1 MKIAALENNILA
13 IVAGT
18 FAATIAAEDIEPQF
32 HALTHF
38 PDRRA
43 KAELA
48 DLAERLNQ
56 FADYVAELWN
66 KACEPIPEPEIEAF
80 ARRHVDLTRRYWAAE
95 GRCMNWFI
103 TGPARFPVARNEKR
117 MRISDA
123 RRADLK
129 AHEAMARKSAKRK
142 AVPHGTDDEPIR
154 SGDPVAMQ
162 RIVTRIEE
170 TALSIDRMKA
180 ANAIIRRMEKDL
192 ATEEDMIAAVA
203 ANTGLSPEA
212 AARGIKLAPW
222 QSRRG
227 FSTTNSRA
235 ELRRLQ
241 QRLAAPR
248 TAGTLSSAPPRRSD
262 ASWLWPISQPPPR
275 RRRPE
280 PQREPGRARFLPFPS
295 NPDSKSRPHRFHGL
309 SATSMSARRT
319 ASSPRTSPTGRKGR
333 ARPIRT

>member
-1 MKIAALENNILA
+1 MIKIAALENNILA

-43 KAELA
+43 RSELA
-48 DLAERLNQ
+48 DLAERLNL
-56 FADYVAELWN
+56 FAAHVVELWN
-66 KACEPIPEPEIEAF
+66 KACAPIPEAEIEAF

-142 AVPHGTDDEPIR
+142 AFPHGTDYEPIR

-170 TALSIDRMKA
+170 VALSIDRMKA
-180 ANAIIRRMEKDL
+180 ANAIIRRMVKDL
-192 ATEEDMIAAVA
+192 SSEEDMIAAVVA
-203 ANTGLSPEA
+203 HTGLPTDA
-212 AARGIKLAPW
+212 AARGIKFASW

-241 QRLAAPR
+241 QRLAALAR
-248 TAGTLSSAPPRRSD
+248 MKERGNQSQEVETSAGAVEIKENADIARIQLIFPDKPDDPTRRVLK
-262 ASWLWPISQPPPR
+262 ANGFRW
-275 RRRPE
+275 
-280 PQREPGRARFLPFPS
+280 
-295 NPDSKSRPHRFHGL
+295 
-309 SATSMSARRT
+309 
-319 ASSPRTSPTGRKGR
+319 SPRKALGNGT
-333 ARPIRT
+333 

>member
-1 MKIAALENNILA
+1 MMKIAAFENNILA

-18 FAATIAAEDIEPQF
+18 FAATIAAEEIEAQF

-43 KAELA
+43 KTELA

-56 FADYVAELWN
+56 FAAYVVELWD
-66 KACEPIPEPEIEAF
+66 KAAERIPEPEIEAF

-95 GRCMNWFI
+95 GRCMNWFV
-103 TGPARFPVARNEKR
+103 TGPAPFPVARNERR
-117 MRISDA
+117 MKISDA

-129 AHEAMARKSAKRK
+129 AHEATARKAAKRK
-142 AVPHGTDDEPIR
+142 AFPNGTDDEPIR
-154 SGDPVAMQ
+154 SGDPAALQ
-162 RIVTRIEE
+162 RIMTRIEE

-203 ANTGLSPEA
+203 ANTGLSAEA

-222 QSRRG
+222 QFRRG
-227 FSTTNSRA
+227 FSTANSRA

-241 QRLAAPR
+241 QRLAALARMKERGTQSKEVETDVGAVEIKENADIARIQLLFQGKPDDPTR
-248 TAGTLSSAPPRRSD
+248 RVLKANGFRWSPSQGAWQRHLNEAGRYAAQRVLKTISGASA
-262 ASWLWPISQPPPR
+262 A
-275 RRRPE
+275 
-280 PQREPGRARFLPFPS
+280 
-295 NPDSKSRPHRFHGL
+295 
-309 SATSMSARRT
+309 
-319 ASSPRTSPTGRKGR
+319 
-333 ARPIRT
+333 

>member
-1 MKIAALENNILA
+1 MMKIAALENNILA

-43 KAELA
+43 RSELA

-56 FADYVAELWN
+56 FGAHVVELWN
-66 KACEPIPEPEIEAF
+66 KACEPIPEAEIEAF

-103 TGPARFPVARNEKR
+103 TGPARFPVSRNEKR

-142 AVPHGTDDEPIR
+142 AFPHGTDDEPIR

-170 TALSIDRMKA
+170 LALSIDRMKA

-192 ATEEDMIAAVA
+192 SSEEDMIAAVVA
-203 ANTGLSPEA
+203 HTGLSADA

-227 FSTTNSRA
+227 FTTTNRRA

-241 QRLAAPR
+241 QRLAALAR
-248 TAGTLSSAPPRRSD
+248 MKQRGTRSQEVETSAGAVEIKENADIARIQLIFPGKPDDPTRRVLKANGFRWSPSQG
-262 ASWLWPISQPPPR
+262 AWQRHLNESGRYAAQRVLKTIS
-275 RRRPE
+275 
-280 PQREPGRARFLPFPS
+280 GA
-295 NPDSKSRPHRFHGL
+295 N
-309 SATSMSARRT
+309 AA
-319 ASSPRTSPTGRKGR
+319 
-333 ARPIRT
+333 

>member
-1 MKIAALENNILA
+1 MKIAATENNILA

-43 KAELA
+43 NTELA
-48 DLAERLNQ
+48 DLAERLNL
-56 FADYVAELWN
+56 FAAYVVELWD
-66 KACEPIPEPEIEAF
+66 KACAPIPEAEIEAF

-129 AHEAMARKSAKRK
+129 AHEATARKAVKRK
-142 AVPHGTDDEPIR
+142 AFPHGADDEPIR
-154 SGDPVAMQ
+154 SGDPSAMQ

-170 TALSIDRMKA
+170 LALSIDRMKA

-192 ATEEDMIAAVA
+192 ATEEDMVAAVA
-203 ANTGLSPEA
+203 ASTGLSPEV

-227 FSTTNSRA
+227 FGTTNNRA

-241 QRLAAPR
+241 RRLAALAKMR
-248 TAGTLSSAPPRRSD
+248 ERGTQSEEVETSAGAVEIKENADMARIQLIFPDKPDEPTRRMLKANGFRWSPSQGAWQRHLNEAGRYAAQRVLKTISGASA
-262 ASWLWPISQPPPR
+262 A
-275 RRRPE
+275 
-280 PQREPGRARFLPFPS
+280 
-295 NPDSKSRPHRFHGL
+295 
-309 SATSMSARRT
+309 
-319 ASSPRTSPTGRKGR
+319 
-333 ARPIRT
+333 

>member
-1 MKIAALENNILA
+1 MMKIAALENNILA

-18 FAATIAAEDIEPQF
+18 FAASIAAEDIEPQF

-56 FADYVAELWN
+56 FGANVVELWN
-66 KACEPIPEPEIEAF
+66 KACEPIPEAEIEAF

-117 MRISDA
+117 MRILDA

-212 AARGIKLAPW
+212 AARSIKLAPW

-241 QRLAAPR
+241 QRLAALAR
-248 TAGTLSSAPPRRSD
+248 MKERGNQSQEVETSAGAVEIKENADIARIQLLFPGKPDGPTRRVLKANGFRWSPSQGAWQRHLNEAGRYAAQRVLKTISGASA
-262 ASWLWPISQPPPR
+262 A
-275 RRRPE
+275 
-280 PQREPGRARFLPFPS
+280 
-295 NPDSKSRPHRFHGL
+295 
-309 SATSMSARRT
+309 
-319 ASSPRTSPTGRKGR
+319 
-333 ARPIRT
+333 

>member
-1 MKIAALENNILA
+1 MMKIAALENNILA

-43 KAELA
+43 RSELA

-56 FADYVAELWN
+56 FGAYVVELWN
-66 KACEPIPEPEIEAF
+66 KACEPIPEAEIEAF

-142 AVPHGTDDEPIR
+142 VFPHGTDDEPIR

-162 RIVTRIEE
+162 RSLP
-170 TALSIDRMKA
+170 A
-180 ANAIIRRMEKDL
+180 
-192 ATEEDMIAAVA
+192 
-203 ANTGLSPEA
+203 
-212 AARGIKLAPW
+212 
-222 QSRRG
+222 SR
-227 FSTTNSRA
+227 
-235 ELRRLQ
+235 
-241 QRLAAPR
+241 
-248 TAGTLSSAPPRRSD
+248 
-262 ASWLWPISQPPPR
+262 SWR
-275 RRRPE
+275 
-280 PQREPGRARFLPFPS
+280 FPS
-295 NPDSKSRPHRFHGL
+295 
-309 SATSMSARRT
+309 
-319 ASSPRTSPTGRKGR
+319 TG
-333 ARPIRT
+333 

>member
-1 MKIAALENNILA
+1 MKIAAFENNILA

-18 FAATIAAEDIEPQF
+18 FAATIAAEDIEAQF

-43 KAELA
+43 KTELA
-48 DLAERLNQ
+48 DLAERLNR
-56 FADYVAELWN
+56 FAAYVVELWN
-66 KACEPIPEPEIEAF
+66 EACTPIPEPEIEAF
-80 ARRHVDLTRRYWAAE
+80 ARRHVELTRRYWAAE

-103 TGPARFPVARNEKR
+103 TGPARFPVTRNERR
-117 MRISDA
+117 MKMSDA

-129 AHEAMARKSAKRK
+129 AHEATARKAAKRK
-142 AVPHGTDDEPIR
+142 AFPHGTDDEPIR
-154 SGDPVAMQ
+154 SSDPAALQ
-162 RIVTRIEE
+162 RIMTRIEE

-241 QRLAAPR
+241 QRLAALAR
-248 TAGTLSSAPPRRSD
+248 MKERGNQSQEVETDAGAVEIKEADIARIQLLFPGKPDDPTRRVLKANGFRWSPSQGAWQRHLNEAGRYAAQRVLKTISGASA
-262 ASWLWPISQPPPR
+262 A
-275 RRRPE
+275 
-280 PQREPGRARFLPFPS
+280 
-295 NPDSKSRPHRFHGL
+295 
-309 SATSMSARRT
+309 
-319 ASSPRTSPTGRKGR
+319 
-333 ARPIRT
+333 

>member
-1 MKIAALENNILA
+1 MKIAAIENDILA

-43 KAELA
+43 NTELA
-48 DLAERLNQ
+48 DLAERLNL
-56 FADYVAELWN
+56 FAAYVVELWDT
-66 KACEPIPEPEIEAF
+66 ACAPIPEAEIEAF

-123 RRADLK
+123 RRDDLK
-129 AHEAMARKSAKRK
+129 AHEATARKAVKRK
-142 AVPHGTDDEPIR
+142 AFPHGAEDEPIR
-154 SGDPVAMQ
+154 SGDPSAMQ

-170 TALSIDRMKA
+170 LAVSIDRMKA
-180 ANAIIRRMEKDL
+180 ANAIIRRMKKDL
-192 ATEEDMIAAVA
+192 ATEEDMVAAVA

-241 QRLAAPR
+241 HRLATLAR
-248 TAGTLSSAPPRRSD
+248 MKERGTQSQEVETSAGAVEIKENADMARIQLIFPDKPD
-262 ASWLWPISQPPPR
+262 
-275 RRRPE
+275 E
-280 PQREPGRARFLPFPS
+280 P
-295 NPDSKSRPHRFHGL
+295 
-309 SATSMSARRT
+309 TRRT
-319 ASSPRTSPTGRKGR
+319 LKANGFRWSPSQGAWQRHLNEAGRYAAQRVLKTISGAS
-333 ARPIRT
+333 AA

>member
-1 MKIAALENNILA
+1 MIIAAFKNNILA

-18 FAATIAAEDIEPQF
+18 FAATFAAEDIERQF

-48 DLAERLNQ
+48 DLAERLNL
-56 FADYVAELWN
+56 FAAYVVELWDE
-66 KACEPIPEPEIEAF
+66 ACAPIPEAEIEAF

-117 MRISDA
+117 MKISDA

-129 AHEAMARKSAKRK
+129 AHETTARKAVKRK
-142 AVPHGTDDEPIR
+142 AFPHGAEDEPIR
-154 SGDPVAMQ
+154 SGDPSAMQ

-170 TALSIDRMKA
+170 LALSIDRMKA
-180 ANAIIRRMEKDL
+180 ANAIIRRMEKEL
-192 ATEEDMIAAVA
+192 SSEEDMIAAVA
-203 ANTGLSPEA
+203 ANTGLSSDA

-241 QRLAAPR
+241 RRLAALAKMKERGTQSQEVETSTGAVEIKENADMARIQLIFPDKPDEPTR
-248 TAGTLSSAPPRRSD
+248 RMLKANGFRWSPSQGAWQRHLNEAGRYAAQRVLKTISGTSA
-262 ASWLWPISQPPPR
+262 A
-275 RRRPE
+275 
-280 PQREPGRARFLPFPS
+280 
-295 NPDSKSRPHRFHGL
+295 
-309 SATSMSARRT
+309 
-319 ASSPRTSPTGRKGR
+319 
-333 ARPIRT
+333 

>member
-48 DLAERLNQ
+48 ELAERLNQ
-56 FADYVAELWN
+56 FGAYVVELWN
-66 KACEPIPEPEIEAF
+66 KACEPIPEAEIEAF

-142 AVPHGTDDEPIR
+142 AFPHGTDGEPIR

-170 TALSIDRMKA
+170 LALSIDRMKA
-180 ANAIIRRMEKDL
+180 ANAIIRRMEKDFSS
-192 ATEEDMIAAVA
+192 EEDMIAAVVA
-203 ANTGLSPEA
+203 HTDLSTDA

-222 QSRRG
+222 QARRR
-227 FSTTNSRA
+227 FTTTNSRA

-241 QRLAAPR
+241 QRLAALAR
-248 TAGTLSSAPPRRSD
+248 MKERGTQRQEVETSAGAVEIKENADIARIQLIFPGKPDDPTRRVLKANGFRWSPSQG
-262 ASWLWPISQPPPR
+262 AWQRHLNESGRYAAQRVLKTISG
-275 RRRPE
+275 E
-280 PQREPGRARFLPFPS
+280 NA
-295 NPDSKSRPHRFHGL
+295 
-309 SATSMSARRT
+309 A
-319 ASSPRTSPTGRKGR
+319 
-333 ARPIRT
+333 

>member
-56 FADYVAELWN
+56 FGAYVVELWN

-117 MRISDA
+117 MRVSDA

-142 AVPHGTDDEPIR
+142 AFPHGTDEEPIR

-170 TALSIDRMKA
+170 LALSIDRMKA

-192 ATEEDMIAAVA
+192 SGEEDMIAAVA
-203 ANTGLSPEA
+203 AHTGLSADA
-212 AARGIKLAPW
+212 AARGIKLASW

-241 QRLAAPR
+241 QRLAVLAR
-248 TAGTLSSAPPRRSD
+248 MKERGTQSQEVKTSAGAIEIKENADIARIQLIFPGKPDDSTRRVLKANGFRWSPSQGAWQRHLNESGRYAAQRVLKTISGASA
-262 ASWLWPISQPPPR
+262 A
-275 RRRPE
+275 
-280 PQREPGRARFLPFPS
+280 
-295 NPDSKSRPHRFHGL
+295 
-309 SATSMSARRT
+309 
-319 ASSPRTSPTGRKGR
+319 
-333 ARPIRT
+333 